1 MGMGQRRNKLA
12 ISDVLREAV
21 RECGLSM
28 YRIAKE
34 SGVPFSAIQRFVT
47 DKRAISTANLDGL
60 APYLK
65 LELRKEGES

>member
-1 MGMGQRRNKLA
+1 MGQRRDKPA
-12 ISDVLREAV
+12 ISDVVREAV
-21 RECGLSM
+21 RESGLSM

-47 DKRAISTANLDGL
+47 DQRPLSMANLDGL
-60 APYLK
+60 ARYLK

>member
-1 MGMGQRRNKLA
+1 MSRRKDKLA

-28 YRIAKE
+28 NRIAKE

-47 DKRAISTANLDGL
+47 GKRPISTANLDGL
-60 APYLK
+60 ARYLK